1 MNPIVFKAYD
11 IRGMVPTEIDEE
23 GFRRVVKAY
32 VRFLRPGRVVL
43 ARDVRASGEVLKQVA
58 LEAFLDGG
66 VGVVDVGVIDTDVF
80 YFAAGS
86 LPVDGGITI
95 SASHNP
101 AEYNGMNMTR
111 EKACPIAGDSGLDR
125 IRDMALSGVV
135 SRTAGPRGKFSER
148 NVLPDFARFVLS
160 SVDTSLLSPCSIVA
174 NGNFSK
180 AVEKLRAM
188 VEIGKLPMTVIGIN
202 DTPNGT
208 FPKGTPDPL
217 RPEVQRE
224 TAEAV
229 LRCRAD
235 LGIMW
240 DGDGD
245 RAVFCDETGR
255 VITGYFMT
263 AILAAELLRGS
274 PGEKIIIDP
283 RLIWATTETIRAHG
297 GIPLINRAGMTLISA
312 RMREENARFAGELSS
327 HFYFRE
333 SFNRDNS
340 LIPLLLVLSLMAK
353 QRKPLSEI
361 VQPFFDRYFISE
373 EINSRV
379 PGDAMPHILKTVRR
393 HFGDGEIDYI
403 DGLSVAYPGKWRFN
417 LRPSNTEPLLR
428 LNVESLVPGLV
439 EEKRDEI
446 LALIRGGTT

>member
-1 MNPIVFKAYD
+1 MLNPIVFKAYD
-11 IRGMVPTEIDEE
+11 IRGVVPAEIDEE

-32 VRFLRPGRVVL
+32 IRFLRPGRVVL

-66 VGVVDVGVIDTDVF
+66 VDVIDVGVTDTDVF

-111 EKACPIAGDSGLDR
+111 EKARPIAGDSGLDQ
-125 IRDMALSGVV
+125 IRDLALSGVA
-135 SRTAGPRGKFSER
+135 SRTVDPRGRVCEQD
-148 NVLPDFARFVLS
+148 VLPDFARFVLS
-160 SVDTSLLSPCSIVA
+160 SVHTSLLSPRTIVA

-180 AVEKLRAM
+180 AVEKLRSL
-188 VEIGKLPMTVIGIN
+188 VEIGNLPLAIIGIN

-229 LRCRAD
+229 LKNRAD

-255 VITGYFMT
+255 SITGYFMT
-263 AILAAELLRGS
+263 AVLAAELLGRN

-283 RLIWATTETIRAHG
+283 RLTWATTETIRAHG
-297 GIPLINRAGMTLISA
+297 GIPIINRAGMTLIAA

-340 LIPLLLVLSLMAK
+340 LIPLLLVLGLMA
-353 QRKPLSEI
+353 RENKPLSEI
-361 VQPFFDRYFISE
+361 VQPLFDRYHISE

-379 PGDAMPHILKTVRR
+379 PSDAIPHILKTVGR
-393 HFGDGEIDYI
+393 HFEDGEIDHI

-428 LNVESLVPGLV
+428 LNVESLVPGLM
-439 EEKRDEI
+439 EQKRDEI
-446 LALIRGGTT
+446 LTLIRA